1 LTVLSGQSGKKNP
14 PLEKQIQPL
23 SNFEPN
29 ESIYLYEQQLSM
41 HMSVKKL

>member
-23 SNFEPN
+23 SSFDY
-29 ESIYLYEQQLSM
+29 ESIYLQEQPSVD
-41 HMSVKKL
+41 MSVKKL